1 MSAETLTPPAR
12 SPYYAPPARR
22 AGRLGGLAR
31 SRTGDPAW
39 VRPSVLALLA
49 ATALL
54 YLEGLGASGW
64 ANSFYSAAAQAG
76 SASWKAMFFGSSD
89 AANSITVDKPPA
101 ALWIMALS
109 VRIFGLSPESVLV
122 PQALEG
128 VAAVGLLYLT
138 VRRTSGPA
146 AGLIAGAVLATSP
159 VAALMFRFNNP
170 DSLLVLLM
178 VAGAYCLIRAL
189 ETASAKWLVLVGVLT
204 GFGFLT
210 KMLQALLVVPA
221 FALVYLVAAPNPV
234 RRRIGQL
241 LAAGAA
247 LVVSAGWWI
256 AIVSLVPAAD
266 RPYIGGS
273 QNNSILELTL
283 GYNGFGRLTGN
294 ETGSVGGGGGT
305 GGRWGTTGAL
315 RLFGSEMGTQISWLL
330 PSALLLLVAGL
341 VFRGR
346 AARTD
351 RSRAALLMWGGW
363 LLVTGLVFSY
373 AKGII
378 HPYYTVALAPAIGG
392 VIGVAAT
399 VLWRS
404 RDRLAATGL
413 LAASVLLAGVWEYV
427 LLDRTPTWLP
437 WLRYAVL
444 MVAAGSALMLLV
456 VSRLGRRAGLVVVT
470 VALIASLAGPTAYA
484 VSTARTPH
492 TGSIPSAGPA
502 AAGGF
507 GGPGGPGGRRF
518 NGQRP
523 GGFGA
528 PPAGGFGQL
537 PGGMGGTA
545 AGGANRAGGMG
556 GLLNASTPSA
566 AVVSALKANASSY
579 TWVAAAVGS
588 QSAAGVQLA
597 TEEPVMAIGG
607 FNGSDPS
614 PTLAEFQALVSAGK
628 IHYFLGGGGFGGGGF
643 GGGGFG
649 GNQSG
654 GSNAS
659 SQISSWV
666 QGNFTAVTVGGTTLY
681 DLTQPTG

>member
-1 MSAETLTPPAR
+1 M
-12 SPYYAPPARR
+12 
-22 AGRLGGLAR
+22 
-31 SRTGDPAW
+31 
-39 VRPSVLALLA
+39 LALLA

-54 YLEGLGASGW
+54 YLWGLGASGW

-109 VRIFGLSPESVLV
+109 VRIFGLSSWSVLV

-128 VAAVGLLYLT
+128 VAAVGLLYLA

-178 VAGAYCLIRAL
+178 VAGAYCLVRAL
-189 ETASAKWLVLVGVLT
+189 ETASTKWLLLVGVLT

-210 KMLQALLVVPA
+210 KMLQALLVLPA

-234 RRRIGQL
+234 RSRIGQL
-241 LAAGAA
+241 LAAGAT

-305 GGRWGTTGAL
+305 TGRRGSTGAL

-341 VFRGR
+341 VFTGR

-351 RSRAALLMWGGW
+351 RNRAALLMWGGW

-399 VLWRS
+399 VLWRH

-413 LAASVLLAGVWEYV
+413 LAAGVLLAGVWEYV

-444 MVAAGSALMLLV
+444 MTAAGSALMLLV
-456 VSRLGRRAGLVVVT
+456 VSRLARRAGLIVVA

-502 AAGGF
+502 ATSGF
-507 GGPGGPGGRRF
+507 GGPGGAGGPGGQRF
-518 NGQRP
+518 NGQR

-528 PPAGGFGQL
+528 PPNGTPPTGGFGQL
-537 PGGMGGTA
+537 PGAGATNGGT
-545 AGGANRAGGMG
+545 RTGGMG

-566 AVVSALKANASSY
+566 AVVSALKANAASY

-614 PTLAEFQALVSAGK
+614 PTLAEFQALVTAGR
-628 IHYFLGGGGFGGGGF
+628 IHYFLGGVGFGGM
-643 GGGGFG
+643 

-654 GSNAS
+654 GSNS
-659 SQISSWV
+659 SAQISSWV
-666 QGNFTAVTVGGTTLY
+666 QSNFTAVTVGGTTLY